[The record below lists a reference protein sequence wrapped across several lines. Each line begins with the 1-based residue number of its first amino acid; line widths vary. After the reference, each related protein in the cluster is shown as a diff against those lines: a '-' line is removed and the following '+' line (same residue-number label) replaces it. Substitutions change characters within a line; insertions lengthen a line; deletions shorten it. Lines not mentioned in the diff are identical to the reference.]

1 MTEYVFSLIN
11 QNELADFYTLNG
23 SEWAGDFT
31 PEQAGEVE
39 AERHRN
45 WVNEG
50 GKFQAFCLKE
60 AKTGKIVSSVTVKE
74 VKGLYKDADKS
85 HAILSM
91 PDPSLIGV
99 KNVRFLL
106 LGYVFTH
113 KEHRKKGLAE
123 RLISLAIEH
132 TENRIIQEKIDGS
145 DTSKNDSFKN
155 MVVTNGIVDR
165 QLANYYLSKKY
176 FWYLYSG
183 VNTYYKKFGFKAY
196 PMEFYKVPLLIVT
209 KEQEEMIHQLL
220 DPQKAPPGGFPPG
233 KKLRLLHADNKLDQ
247 ELISFIFQGKELEI
261 LTELN
266 KLISHTELLGQ
277 QKSSSSLTN
286 LTNILHMTKV
296 DGGNSSTG
304 LSAIAESG
312 GPALRRKSSIVS
324 STVPKVAVK
333 PDYNLFRYMAAME
346 HAAAKVHKD
355 NRESAIKY
363 TEIQGA
369 VITNEAQGK
378 SHYIIWATLMQ
389 YQFYVLS
396 MGELKFEPMMLMDPM
411 GMGGGPTRRRGS
423 SFTGLNELG
432 GYNFQDL
439 DILINTAC
447 YVARNRH
454 IKGVTS
460 IIIANND
467 LPSNYQATVLHD
479 YFLNYLPHTYESV
492 AAHDDEDS
500 APETKVQFID
510 ANESHKV
517 LLPMLKKFGQNSP
530 EFNLDWCFN
539 GMTTWG

>member
-1 MTEYVFSLIN
+1 
-11 QNELADFYTLNG
+11 
-23 SEWAGDFT
+23 
-31 PEQAGEVE
+31 
-39 AERHRN
+39 
-45 WVNEG
+45 
-50 GKFQAFCLKE
+50 
-60 AKTGKIVSSVTVKE
+60 
-74 VKGLYKDADKS
+74 
-85 HAILSM
+85 
-91 PDPSLIGV
+91 
-99 KNVRFLL
+99 
-106 LGYVFTH
+106 
-113 KEHRKKGLAE
+113 
-123 RLISLAIEH
+123 
-132 TENRIIQEKIDGS
+132 
-145 DTSKNDSFKN
+145 
-155 MVVTNGIVDR
+155 
-165 QLANYYLSKKY
+165 
-176 FWYLYSG
+176 
-183 VNTYYKKFGFKAY
+183 
-196 PMEFYKVPLLIVT
+196 
-209 KEQEEMIHQLL
+209 
-220 DPQKAPPGGFPPG
+220 
-233 KKLRLLHADNKLDQ
+233 
-247 ELISFIFQGKELEI
+247 
-261 LTELN
+261 
-266 KLISHTELLGQ
+266 
-277 QKSSSSLTN
+277 
-286 LTNILHMTKV
+286 MTKV

-346 HAAAKVHKD
+346 QAAAKVHKD

-369 VITNEAQGK
+369 VISNEAQGK

-460 IIIANND
+460 IIFANND
-467 LPSNYQATVLHD
+467 LPSNYQPTVLHD

-492 AAHDDEDS
+492 AAHDDENS